1 VREEE
6 FVGQVRRNRANREIL
21 ARLPELALPQAFL
34 VAGCVFQTIWNIRS
48 GRPPDQGIKDY
59 DIFYFDD
66 GDLSWAAEDR
76 IIRSCC
82 ELFADLGVVVE
93 ARNQARV
100 HLWYEQ
106 HFGVAYPRLTST
118 PDGIDRFLIS
128 CTCVGIR
135 PRRDDTVE
143 LYAPHGLDE
152 LYAGILRPNPVNDQP
167 RLFQAKVASYRARW
181 PWLNVVT
188 S

>member
-1 VREEE
+1 VEKFVR
-6 FVGQVRRNRANREIL
+6 QVKRNRANREIL
-21 ARLPELALPQAFL
+21 ARLPELAVPHAFL
-34 VAGCVFQTIWNIRS
+34 VAGCIFQTIWNITS
-48 GRPPDQGIKDY
+48 GRTPEADIKDY

-66 GDLSWAAEDR
+66 RDLSWEAEDWVVR
-76 IIRSCC
+76 RCS

-106 HFGVAYPRLTST
+106 HFGVAYPRLIST
-118 PDGIDRFLIS
+118 EDGIDRFLIHA
-128 CTCVGIR
+128 TCVGLR
-135 PRRDDTVE
+135 PGRGDIE
-143 LYAPHGLDE
+143 LYAPYGLDD
-152 LYAGILRPNPVNDQP
+152 LYAGILRPNPINDQP

-181 PWLNVVT
+181 PWLRVMT